1 MLRHLL
7 NDAVN
12 WQTTKVEQ
20 LSKVSSLCLDVHQ
33 FKQEEF
39 ESVGE
44 LSEVCSQI
52 VLECLYLARIGRFDI
67 TLSVN
72 KLARSVTKWIQ
83 ACDRRLTGL
92 ISSIHRAN
100 DFRQHCFCGKH
111 GFLEDSDFAGALLET
126 LTTQNQHQE
135 VLCAFLE
142 EEHFVPVSWVCNK
155 QTSVSHSSQNLE
167 SFHWMLD
174 YAWMGYL
181 LSMFGTL

>member
-20 LSKVSSLCLDVHQ
+20 LSKVSSLCLDDHQ

-44 LSEVCSQI
+44 LPEVFSQI
-52 VLECLYLARIGRFDI
+52 VLKCLYLARIGRFDI

-100 DFRQHCFCGKH
+100 DFRQHCFCGKY
-111 GFLEDSDFAGALLET
+111 S
-126 LTTQNQHQE
+126 TTDW
-135 VLCAFLE
+135 
-142 EEHFVPVSWVCNK
+142 VS
-155 QTSVSHSSQNLE
+155 
-167 SFHWMLD
+167 
-174 YAWMGYL
+174 
-181 LSMFGTL
+181 